1 MVSDTPVE
9 LERGIKLESERRKSL
24 GLPRAALYH
33 VLCDAMALLLA
44 DLKEPRVHVYYVD
57 GRGPFLSTFEALDA
71 LGVPEEGRGA
81 YWHRHDRLPQE
92 LQQKIEVRD
101 AEPVGD

>member
-9 LERGIKLESERRKSL
+9 LERGIKEESERRKSL
-24 GLPRAALYH
+24 GLPRYALYH

-71 LGVPEEGRGA
+71 LGVPEEGRGL
-81 YWHRHDRLPQE
+81 YWHRHDRLPKEYQD
-92 LQQKIEVRD
+92 KIEVRD
-101 AEPVGD
+101 NAVGD